1 MFGEPGLDFDSLTD
15 GSFTFEV
22 LVSDQ
27 PADIV
32 TQRSA
37 TCQVMVTLTD
47 TNDNLPLFDQPLYE
61 ASVREDAT
69 DDVITQVNAEDRD
82 SGTNGDITYSF
93 QSDVSKSIII
103 HVYVCPSTSCA

>member
-1 MFGEPGLDFDSLTD
+1 M
-15 GSFTFEV
+15 

-27 PADIV
+27 PADAV

-37 TCQVMVTLTD
+37 TCQVMITLTD
-47 TNDNLPLFDQPLYE
+47 ANDNLPIFDQTLYE
-61 ASVREDAT
+61 ASVLEDAT
-69 DDVITQVNAEDRD
+69 NDVITQVNAEDSD

-103 HVYVCPSTSCA
+103 SL